1 MADRAESENPRN
13 PAATAAGQLLHLF
26 ISYASNDA
34 EVAQRVCSA
43 LEAAGFPCWIAPR
56 DVRPGAQYADA
67 IVGAINEAHAVVVV
81 LSGHAVA
88 SSHVAREVERA
99 ASKHKPIIAFRID
112 AAALNRA
119 LEYFLGESQWI
130 DVSAL
135 GMTAALVRLVDALRQ
150 GSTTLAQK
158 DSVTRGVVGTP
169 RRAAIVA
176 ALVVGLGIAVA
187 LGVHFWSSMRGA
199 ARPVVGTSG
208 AHESVDAPISDK
220 SIAVLPFVDMSEKK
234 DQEYFADGMAEEIL
248 DLLAK
253 VPDLKVV
260 ARTSSFQFKGKA
272 EDLRTVGS
280 KLGSA
285 YVVEGSVR
293 RSGTQVRVTA
303 QLINTQD
310 GSHRWSETY
319 DRSIGDVLQMQGQIA
334 AGIARALQV
343 TIAERDVLP
352 QRALRNPEAY
362 NVYLQGRHAVD
373 RYDQSG
379 FEEGVADFQQTLQL
393 DPTFGRA
400 AAWLAWTY
408 IVQAE
413 FGFAPPSNME
423 RARDAA
429 TLALRLDPNSAM
441 AYAQLAE
448 ISIEYDWDW
457 IGGEREVKRSLELE
471 PRNMWGLL
479 NASGLA
485 AAFGRWEESFRYSNE
500 AIALSPL
507 EQAHWYWLA
516 ITRIRAGR
524 LPEAEAA
531 CRKTLDISP
540 TYSSAHYTLGEI
552 LLLQGHIAA
561 ALDEMERET
570 DIGGRQEGLALVYHA
585 LGQKADAEAAL
596 TRATDVS
603 AGSGAYGLAEVH
615 AFRGEFNEAF
625 NWLDR
630 AYAQKDLELFQI
642 KGDPLLKGLESDP
655 RYKAFLRKMNLPD

>member
-248 DLLAK
+248 DLL
-253 VPDLKVV
+253 
-260 ARTSSFQFKGKA
+260 
-272 EDLRTVGS
+272 E
-280 KLGSA
+280 
-285 YVVEGSVR
+285 
-293 RSGTQVRVTA
+293 
-303 QLINTQD
+303 
-310 GSHRWSETY
+310 
-319 DRSIGDVLQMQGQIA
+319 IG
-334 AGIARALQV
+334 R
-343 TIAERDVLP
+343 
-352 QRALRNPEAY
+352 
-362 NVYLQGRHAVD
+362 
-373 RYDQSG
+373 
-379 FEEGVADFQQTLQL
+379 
-393 DPTFGRA
+393 
-400 AAWLAWTY
+400 
-408 IVQAE
+408 
-413 FGFAPPSNME
+413 
-423 RARDAA
+423 
-429 TLALRLDPNSAM
+429 
-441 AYAQLAE
+441 
-448 ISIEYDWDW
+448 
-457 IGGEREVKRSLELE
+457 
-471 PRNMWGLL
+471 
-479 NASGLA
+479 
-485 AAFGRWEESFRYSNE
+485 
-500 AIALSPL
+500 
-507 EQAHWYWLA
+507 
-516 ITRIRAGR
+516 
-524 LPEAEAA
+524 
-531 CRKTLDISP
+531 
-540 TYSSAHYTLGEI
+540 
-552 LLLQGHIAA
+552 
-561 ALDEMERET
+561 
-570 DIGGRQEGLALVYHA
+570 
-585 LGQKADAEAAL
+585 
-596 TRATDVS
+596 
-603 AGSGAYGLAEVH
+603 
-615 AFRGEFNEAF
+615 
-625 NWLDR
+625 
-630 AYAQKDLELFQI
+630 
-642 KGDPLLKGLESDP
+642 
-655 RYKAFLRKMNLPD
+655 